1 MYFIK
6 KKFPCYNSIGTKRY
20 RRVERRDPQD
30 FRENTYMHDI
40 NTRNNI
46 YVFAQILASTFKM
59 MKQEELPH
67 HGGVLGLD
75 PSKRL
80 SQ

>member
-1 MYFIK
+1 M
-6 KKFPCYNSIGTKRY
+6 
-20 RRVERRDPQD
+20 
-30 FRENTYMHDI
+30 
-40 NTRNNI
+40 

-75 PSKRL
+75 PSKRP